1 MIAAMI
7 HPGGGRND
15 IPQRLKR
22 QFSVFNCTLP
32 SDTSLDRIFS
42 CLAEGHFCE
51 ERNFVD
57 KIRDLAKA
65 LVPATR
71 VLWQRVKSKMLPTPA
86 KFHYV
91 FDLRDISRIWQG
103 LLRAESEVISTSSK
117 LIALWW
123 HEVTRVIAD
132 RFIDFDEKKWM
143 MNTLNEIAKELGG
156 DDAASNLCTSEPF
169 FVDFLRD
176 PPEAT
181 GDEPDDFVF
190 EAPKIYEPVENLEQL
205 AKRLTHF
212 QVNFFANLVI
222 VHFALH

>member
-1 MIAAMI
+1 MI

-32 SDTSLDRIFS
+32 SNTSMDRIFS
-42 CLAEGHFCE
+42 CLAEGHFCK
-51 ERNFVD
+51 ERGFSVD
-57 KIRDLAKA
+57 VRELAKS
-65 LVPATR
+65 LVSATR
-71 VLWQRVKSKMLPTPA
+71 LLWQQVKAKMLPTPA

-103 LLRAESEVISTSSK
+103 MLRAEPEVISTSK
-117 LIALWW
+117 RLISLWR

-132 RFIDFDEKKWM
+132 RFIDFDEKMWFVGALKRIGEEVEGAEIISE
-143 MNTLNEIAKELGG
+143 LN
-156 DDAASNLCTSEPF
+156 SEESF

-190 EAPKIYEPVENLEQL
+190 EAPRVYEPVEGLEAL

-212 QVNFFANLVI
+212 QVSVI
-222 VHFALH
+222 PI